1 MTGLLARLRLAI
13 CRPAPPPVVR
23 LQGTNLDG
31 FDSALVDR
39 AIERLRR
46 FPPYADAD
54 YCTLHPD
61 VAQSD
66 FDPAFHAICLGA
78 FEARR
83 FFTPDKLHAS
93 VEHIAPS
100 PRAAPRR
107 NAGRGLGPVR
117 VLVSSHG
124 NIFMRD
130 IARDLV
136 RDLAACGAKVRIGDE
151 TSSPDARDGTRI
163 IVAPHEFF
171 TQGEGRVWMR
181 DDIIRNA
188 ILFGTEQMQ
197 TPWFAQSLP
206 FLFMARAAIDMSPR
220 TAALLRQT
228 GLPATDYLPSTLRP
242 PEPLTPQDRAHPLF
256 RSLPSA
262 APSGRPIDIA
272 FLGTDGP
279 RRHEFFTR
287 NKTLLD
293 GFASTIYLRDPTTGP
308 IQDGTLTRLAAHI
321 AGQAKISL
329 NIHQDE
335 QDYFEWHR
343 MVRLGMANGSL
354 VVSEP
359 CERQRDFNPGAHYL
373 EAPAD
378 EIPALLDWLLRS
390 AEGQAEARR
399 IRANAAALVTD
410 ATAARDNATRLCAFL
425 RNPGL
430 GARDNPV

>member
-1 MTGLLARLRLAI
+1 MTGLLARLRLAMR
-13 CRPAPPPVVR
+13 RPAPPPVVR
-23 LQGTNLDG
+23 LQGTNLHG
-31 FDSALVDR
+31 FDTALVDR

-54 YCTLHPD
+54 YRALHPD
-61 VAQSD
+61 VARSD

-83 FFTPDKLHAS
+83 FFTPDKLRAGSGHL
-93 VEHIAPS
+93 APT
-100 PRAAPRR
+100 PRVAARR
-107 NAGRGLGPVR
+107 NAARGLGPVA
-117 VLVSSHG
+117 VLASSHG

-136 RDLAACGAKVRIGDE
+136 RDLAACGATVRIGDE
-151 TSSPDARDGTRI
+151 TLSPDARDGTRI

-171 TQGEGRVWMR
+171 TQDAGRAWMR
-181 DDIIRNA
+181 DDIVRNA

-242 PEPLTPQDRAHPLF
+242 PEALTPQDRAHPLF
-256 RSLPSA
+256 GSLPPA
-262 APSGRPIDIA
+262 GEHRPIDIA

-279 RRHEFFTR
+279 RRHAFFTR
-287 NKTLLD
+287 NKPLLD
-293 GFASTIYLRDPTTGP
+293 GFVSIVYLRDPTTGP
-308 IQDGTLTRLAAHI
+308 IQDAALTRLAAHI

-359 CERQRDFNPGAHYL
+359 CERQRDFHPGTHYL
-373 EAPAD
+373 EAAA
-378 EIPALLDWLLRS
+378 EGIPALLDWLLRS

-410 ATAARDNATRLCAFL
+410 ATAARTNAARLCAFL
-425 RNPGL
+425 RDPGL

>member
-1 MTGLLARLRLAI
+1 MTGLLARLRLAMR
-13 CRPAPPPVVR
+13 RPAPPPVVR
-23 LQGTNLDG
+23 LQGTNLHG
-31 FDSALVDR
+31 FDTALVDR

-54 YCTLHPD
+54 YRALHPD

-83 FFTPDKLHAS
+83 FFTPDKLRAGNER
-93 VEHIAPS
+93 VTPE

-107 NAGRGLGPVR
+107 NAARGLGR
-117 VLVSSHG
+117 IAVLVSSHG

-130 IARDLV
+130 IARDLA
-136 RDLAACGAKVRIGDE
+136 RDLAACGATVRIGDE

-171 TQGEGRVWMR
+171 TQGAGRAWMR
-181 DDIIRNA
+181 DDVVGNA
-188 ILFGTEQMQ
+188 VLFGTEQMQ

-228 GLPATDYLPSTLRP
+228 GLPATDYLPSMLRP
-242 PEPLTPQDRAHPLF
+242 PEALTAQDRAHPLF
-256 RSLPSA
+256 RSLPPA
-262 APSGRPIDIA
+262 APSERPIDIA

-279 RRHEFFTR
+279 RRRDFFTR
-287 NKTLLD
+287 NTMD
-293 GFASTIYLRDPTTGP
+293 GFASTIYLRDPTSGP
-308 IQDGTLTRLAAHI
+308 IQDAALTRLAAHI
-321 AGQAKISL
+321 AAQAKISL

-359 CERQRDFNPGAHYL
+359 CERQRDFHPGTHYL
-373 EAPAD
+373 EAPTAA
-378 EIPALLDWLLRS
+378 IPALLDWLLRS
-390 AEGQAEARR
+390 AEGQAEADR
-399 IRANAAALVTD
+399 IRANATGLVAD
-410 ATAARDNATRLCAFL
+410 ATVARANAARLCAFL
-425 RNPGL
+425 RDPGL
-430 GARDNPV
+430 GARDNRV